1 MENNRTFRLPKTSE
15 SDAAGKLTRMPGT
28 VEMEAT
34 KPTKASGV
42 PRLAAKGFKT
52 GFLDNVELS
61 MANKPITQSIKKNR
75 SLPFFSHDFI
85 VRSTST
91 MSIQG
96 VFFVFVR
103 FQEQS
108 TNVIDGEPQI
118 TINLR
123 SIFPASN
130 SDENSMT
137 NVIETNQ
144 LTRAFNSLTAV
155 DKLNITVE
163 SGEIF
168 GLLGPN
174 GAGKTTTISMLC
186 TILKPTA
193 GTAKV
198 NGFDIVKEAT
208 QVRKSIGIVFQ
219 DPSVDDRLTG
229 RENLY
234 MHANLY
240 GVPASEQKSRIEHV
254 LKLVELQD
262 RADDLLRTYSGGMR
276 RRLELAR
283 GLIHYPKVL
292 FLDEP
297 TLGLD
302 PQTRDHVWRY
312 IRELK
317 ESHDITVVLT
327 THYMDEADR
336 LSDRIAI
343 MDYGKIIALD
353 TPTKLKETLEGDVVI
368 VKTNNPTALAA
379 LATEKMGLQ
388 KTHLVNGTVEITV
401 RNGESTLPRIVET
414 ATQNKIYIESISLRA
429 PNLED
434 VFLHYTGRMI
444 RADSSREPHGI
455 AAIKR
460 RTVR

>member
-1 MENNRTFRLPKTSE
+1 MANIIETN
-15 SDAAGKLTRMPGT
+15 KLTR
-28 VEMEAT
+28 
-34 KPTKASGV
+34 S
-42 PRLAAKGFKT
+42 
-52 GFLDNVELS
+52 
-61 MANKPITQSIKKNR
+61 
-75 SLPFFSHDFI
+75 
-85 VRSTST
+85 
-91 MSIQG
+91 
-96 VFFVFVR
+96 
-103 FQEQS
+103 
-108 TNVIDGEPQI
+108 
-118 TINLR
+118 
-123 SIFPASN
+123 
-130 SDENSMT
+130 
-137 NVIETNQ
+137 
-144 LTRAFNSLTAV
+144 FNSLTAV
-155 DKLNITVE
+155 DELDITVE

-186 TILKPTA
+186 TILKPTS

-219 DPSVDDRLTG
+219 EPSVDDRLTG

-240 GVPASEQKSRIEHV
+240 GIPAGDQKSRIDSV
-254 LKLVELQD
+254 LKLVELED

-297 TLGLD
+297 TIGLD
-302 PQTRDHVWRY
+302 PQTRDHVWKY

-317 ESHDITVVLT
+317 EAHDITVVLT

-353 TPTKLKETLEGDVVI
+353 TSAKLKETLEGDVI
-368 VKTNNPTALAA
+368 IAKASNPSALFS
-379 LATEKMGLQ
+379 LITEQMGLE
-388 KTHLVNGTVEITV
+388 KTRIVNGTIETTV
-401 RNGESTLPRIVET
+401 RNGEAMLPRIVET
-414 ATQNKIYIESISLRA
+414 ATQNKIYVESISLRE

-444 RADSSREPHGI
+444 RADGGRELHGI

-460 RTVR
+460 RKIQ

>member
-1 MENNRTFRLPKTSE
+1 MTKIIETFE
-15 SDAAGKLTRMPGT
+15 LTR
-28 VEMEAT
+28 
-34 KPTKASGV
+34 
-42 PRLAAKGFKT
+42 
-52 GFLDNVELS
+52 
-61 MANKPITQSIKKNR
+61 
-75 SLPFFSHDFI
+75 
-85 VRSTST
+85 
-91 MSIQG
+91 
-96 VFFVFVR
+96 R
-103 FQEQS
+103 F
-108 TNVIDGEPQI
+108 NG
-118 TINLR
+118 
-123 SIFPASN
+123 
-130 SDENSMT
+130 
-137 NVIETNQ
+137 
-144 LTRAFNSLTAV
+144 LTAV
-155 DKLNITVE
+155 DKLDISVE

-186 TILKPTA
+186 TILKPTS

-198 NGFDIVKEAT
+198 NGFDIIKEAM

-219 DPSVDDRLTG
+219 DPSIDDRMTG
-229 RENLY
+229 RENLF

-240 GVPASEQKSRIEHV
+240 GVPTSEQKNRIDSV
-254 LKLVELQD
+254 LKLVELED
-262 RADDLLRTYSGGMR
+262 RADDLMRTYSGGMR

-302 PQTRDHVWRY
+302 PQTRDHVWKY

-317 ESHDITVVLT
+317 EAHDITVVLT

-353 TPTKLKETLEGDVVI
+353 TPAKLKETLEGDVVI
-368 VKTNNPTALAA
+368 IKANNPDAVL
-379 LATEKMGLQ
+379 LLVTEKMGLSH
-388 KTHLVNGTVEITV
+388 THVVNGTVEVTV
-401 RNGESTLPRIVET
+401 KNGKSMLPRIVDT
-414 ATQNKIYIESISLRA
+414 ATQNKIFIESIALRE
-429 PNLED
+429 PNLEG
-434 VFLHYTGRMI
+434 VFLHYTGRTI

-460 RTVR
+460 RRIR

>member
-1 MENNRTFRLPKTSE
+1 
-15 SDAAGKLTRMPGT
+15 
-28 VEMEAT
+28 
-34 KPTKASGV
+34 
-42 PRLAAKGFKT
+42 
-52 GFLDNVELS
+52 
-61 MANKPITQSIKKNR
+61 MA
-75 SLPFFSHDFI
+75 
-85 VRSTST
+85 
-91 MSIQG
+91 
-96 VFFVFVR
+96 
-103 FQEQS
+103 
-108 TNVIDGEPQI
+108 
-118 TINLR
+118 
-123 SIFPASN
+123 
-130 SDENSMT
+130 

-144 LTRAFNSLTAV
+144 LTRSFNSLTAV
-155 DKLNITVE
+155 DKLDITVE

-186 TILKPTA
+186 TILKPTS

-240 GVPASEQKSRIEHV
+240 GVPASDQKTRIDNV
-254 LKLVELQD
+254 LKLVELEE

-297 TLGLD
+297 TIGLD
-302 PQTRDHVWRY
+302 PQTRDHVWKY

-317 ESHDITVVLT
+317 ETHDITVVLT

-353 TPTKLKETLEGDVVI
+353 TPSKLKETLEGDVII
-368 VKTNNPTALAA
+368 VKANNLDALFS
-379 LATEKMGLQ
+379 LVTEKMGLQ
-388 KTHLVNGTVEITV
+388 KTRTVNGTIEITV
-401 RNGESTLPRIVET
+401 RNGENMLPRIVET
-414 ATQNKIYIESISLRA
+414 ATQNGIYIESISLRE

-444 RADSSREPHGI
+444 RADGSREPHGI
-455 AAIKR
+455 AAIQR
-460 RTVR
+460 RKVR